1 MRLHSL
7 LPRIG
12 CAMAVVLLVANG
24 SWAQPAGMKKV
35 TSVEGITEY
44 ALDNGMQ
51 VLIFPDP
58 SKPTMF

>member
-1 MRLHSL
+1 
-7 LPRIG
+7 
-12 CAMAVVLLVANG
+12 MAVVLLVANG